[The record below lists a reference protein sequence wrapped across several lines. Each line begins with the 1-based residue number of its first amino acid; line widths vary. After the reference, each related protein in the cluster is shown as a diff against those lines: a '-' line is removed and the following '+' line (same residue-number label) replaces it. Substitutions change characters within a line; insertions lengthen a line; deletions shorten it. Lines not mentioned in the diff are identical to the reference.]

1 MTGSGTAA
9 KCECMERKRAEKI
22 LARSGLAGY
31 RDKTFA
37 NFEPYGRLGPT
48 KEKLMAYD
56 HSTGASVLIVGQVGS
71 GKTHLSM
78 AIANRLLDKGVR
90 VVYMPY
96 RSTITAIK
104 QNMLDPEFYR
114 KEIDKYINASVLVI
128 DDLFKGKITDSDIN
142 IMFEIVNHR
151 YLNRRPIIISS
162 EKTLWELMD
171 IDEAVA
177 SRLYEMSKGWVV
189 EIKGIKYNYRTRGMS
204 R

>member
-1 MTGSGTAA
+1 MTDSGTAA
-9 KCECMERKRAEKI
+9 KCECMERKRMEKI
-22 LARSGLAGY
+22 LARSGLSAY
-31 RDKTFA
+31 RDKTFE
-37 NFEPYGRLGPT
+37 NFESYGRIGPT
-48 KEKLMAYD
+48 KEKLMGYD
-56 HSTGASVLIVGQVGS
+56 HSSGASILIVGQVGS

-78 AIANRLLDKGVR
+78 AIANKLLDKGIR

-104 QNMLDPEFYR
+104 QNMLDPVFYR
-114 KEIDKYINASVLVI
+114 KELDKYTNAKVLVI
-128 DDLFKGKITDSDIN
+128 DDLFKGKITESDIN

-151 YLNRRPIIISS
+151 YLNKSPIIISS
-162 EKTLWELMD
+162 EKTLDELMD

-189 EIKGIKYNYRTRGMS
+189 EIKGSQYNYRTRGMN